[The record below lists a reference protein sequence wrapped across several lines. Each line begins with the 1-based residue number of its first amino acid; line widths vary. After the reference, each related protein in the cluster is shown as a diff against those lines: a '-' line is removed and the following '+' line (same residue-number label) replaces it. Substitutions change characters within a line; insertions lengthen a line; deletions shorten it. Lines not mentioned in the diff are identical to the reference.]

1 MIVRSQ
7 ENDLIT
13 TTDVTLYIQSVSVVS
28 LVVCGFVFL
37 LSVAILTIWNRS
49 LNTFIDKTDREKF
62 QNLIK
67 LQTHN
72 TRSNK

>member
-1 MIVRSQ
+1 MILRSQ

-62 QNLIK
+62 QNLIE